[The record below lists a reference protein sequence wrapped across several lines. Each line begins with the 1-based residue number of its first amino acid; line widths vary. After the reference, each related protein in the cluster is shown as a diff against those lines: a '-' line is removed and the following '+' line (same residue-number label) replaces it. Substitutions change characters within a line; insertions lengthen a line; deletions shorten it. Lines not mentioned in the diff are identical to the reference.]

1 MNKFIYSLWTMVAIW
16 AMSSCDKEPHYINT
30 RNVKL
35 TNVILE
41 CINEVDGVKDPT
53 SGLEYTQHSFLC
65 TGSLS
70 GSTGNYHI
78 EISDP
83 LWGKCGDSGKLI
95 VGGNKIDFAIT
106 FTNRGAHADSDY
118 FNYIIKVVDE
128 HDNVLIIENTIM
140 AFKHPE
146 NTSTEVADVS

>member
-1 MNKFIYSLWTMVAIW
+1 MVAIW
-16 AMSSCDKEPHYINT
+16 AMSSCDKEPHYINP

-35 TNVILE
+35 TNVMLE

-83 LWGKCGDSGKLI
+83 LWEKCVEVLFICTVS
-95 VGGNKIDFAIT
+95 NKDFLC
-106 FTNRGAHADSDY
+106 
-118 FNYIIKVVDE
+118 FNLE
-128 HDNVLIIENTIM
+128 
-140 AFKHPE
+140 P
-146 NTSTEVADVS
+146 